1 MAAAARSPIER
12 SFDEMGRYQR
22 RRRVLLALLIGAFC
36 ALLIFGGSTHD
47 ELGHERIEGQY
58 GIALILIGIGG
69 RLWSILYIG
78 GRKSAEL
85 VATGPYSMMRNP
97 LYFFSTVGAA
107 GIGAQ
112 TGSVIV
118 SVASAVLCAAAF
130 YIVTLREERHLT
142 TVLGAPYKDYIARV
156 PRFFP
161 NPRLYRDQAEV
172 TFTPRIFN
180 HTLRDGLMFVASVPF
195 FELIE
200 SGQER
205 GVIPVL
211 FWLY

>member
-1 MAAAARSPIER
+1 MTAAARST
-12 SFDEMGRYQR
+12 SEMGRYQR

-36 ALLIFGGSTHD
+36 ALLIFGGSPHD
-47 ELGHERIEGQY
+47 ELTHERIEAH

-78 GRKSAEL
+78 GRKSAE
-85 VATGPYSMMRNP
+85 VVTTGPYSVMRNP
-97 LYFFSTVGAA
+97 LYFFSTVAA
-107 GIGAQ
+107 VGIGTQ
-112 TGSVIV
+112 TGSAIV
-118 SVASAVLCAAAF
+118 AVASAVLCAAAF
-130 YIVTLREERHLT
+130 HIVTLREERHLT
-142 TVLGAPYKDYIARV
+142 TVLGAPYKDYVARV

-180 HTLRDGLMFVASVPF
+180 HTLRDSLMFLVSIPF

-200 SGQER
+200 SGQES

>member
-1 MAAAARSPIER
+1 MTAAARST
-12 SFDEMGRYQR
+12 SEMGRYQR

-36 ALLIFGGSTHD
+36 ALLIFGGSPHD
-47 ELGHERIEGQY
+47 ELTHERIEAH

-78 GRKSAEL
+78 GRKSAE
-85 VATGPYSMMRNP
+85 VVTTGPYSVMRNP
-97 LYFFSTVGAA
+97 LYFFSTVAA
-107 GIGAQ
+107 VGIGTQ
-112 TGSVIV
+112 TGSAIV
-118 SVASAVLCAAAF
+118 AVASAVLCAAAF
-130 YIVTLREERHLT
+130 HIVTLREERHLT
-142 TVLGAPYKDYIARV
+142 TVLGAPYKDYVARV

-180 HTLRDGLMFVASVPF
+180 HTLRDGLMFLVSIPF

-200 SGQER
+200 SGQES

>member
-1 MAAAARSPIER
+1 MAAAARST
-12 SFDEMGRYQR
+12 SEMGRYQR

-36 ALLIFGGSTHD
+36 ALLIFGGSPHD
-47 ELGHERIEGQY
+47 ELTHERIEAH
-58 GIALILIGIGG
+58 GIAVILIGIGG

-78 GRKSAEL
+78 GRKSAEV

-97 LYFFSTVGAA
+97 LYFFSTVAA
-107 GIGAQ
+107 VGIGAQ

-130 YIVTLREERHLT
+130 HIVTLREERHLT
-142 TVLGAPYKDYIARV
+142 TVLGAPYKDYVARV

-161 NPRLYRDQAEV
+161 NPRLFRDQAEV

-180 HTLRDGLMFVASVPF
+180 HTLRDGLMFLVSIPF

-200 SGQER
+200 SAQEG

-211 FWLY
+211 FWLP

>member
-1 MAAAARSPIER
+1 MTAAARST
-12 SFDEMGRYQR
+12 SEMGRYQR

-36 ALLIFGGSTHD
+36 ALLIFGGSPHD
-47 ELGHERIEGQY
+47 ELTHERIEAH

-78 GRKSAEL
+78 GRKSAE
-85 VATGPYSMMRNP
+85 VVTTGPYSVMRNP
-97 LYFFSTVGAA
+97 LYFFSTVAA
-107 GIGAQ
+107 VGIGTQ
-112 TGSVIV
+112 TGSAIV
-118 SVASAVLCAAAF
+118 AVASAVLCAAAF
-130 YIVTLREERHLT
+130 HIVTLREERHLAP
-142 TVLGAPYKDYIARV
+142 VLGAPYKDYVARV

-161 NPRLYRDQAEV
+161 NPRLYRDQAKV

-180 HTLRDGLMFVASVPF
+180 HTLRDGLMFLVSIPF

-200 SGQER
+200 SGQES

>member
-1 MAAAARSPIER
+1 MTAAARST
-12 SFDEMGRYQR
+12 SEMGRYQR

-36 ALLIFGGSTHD
+36 ALLIFGGSPHD
-47 ELGHERIEGQY
+47 ELTHERIEAH

-78 GRKSAEL
+78 GRKSAEV
-85 VATGPYSMMRNP
+85 VATGPYSVMRNP
-97 LYFFSTVGAA
+97 LYFFSTVAA
-107 GIGAQ
+107 VGIGTQ
-112 TGSVIV
+112 TGSAIV
-118 SVASAVLCAAAF
+118 AVASAVLCAAAF
-130 YIVTLREERHLT
+130 HIVTLREERHLT
-142 TVLGAPYKDYIARV
+142 TVLGAPYKEYVARV

-180 HTLRDGLMFVASVPF
+180 HTLRDGLMFLVSIPF

-200 SGQER
+200 SGQES

>member
-1 MAAAARSPIER
+1 MTAAARST
-12 SFDEMGRYQR
+12 SEMGRYQR

-36 ALLIFGGSTHD
+36 ALLIFGGSLHD
-47 ELGHERIEGQY
+47 ELTHEHIEAH

-78 GRKSAEL
+78 GRKSAE
-85 VATGPYSMMRNP
+85 VVTTGPYSVMRNP
-97 LYFFSTVGAA
+97 LYFFSTIAA
-107 GIGAQ
+107 VGIGTQ
-112 TGSVIV
+112 TGSAIV
-118 SVASAVLCAAAF
+118 AVASAVLCAAAF
-130 YIVTLREERHLT
+130 HIVTLREERHLT
-142 TVLGAPYKDYIARV
+142 TVLGAPYKDYVARV

-180 HTLRDGLMFVASVPF
+180 HTLRDGLMFLVSIPF

-200 SGQER
+200 SGQES

>member
-1 MAAAARSPIER
+1 MTAAARST
-12 SFDEMGRYQR
+12 SEMGRYQR

-36 ALLIFGGSTHD
+36 ALLIFGGSPHD
-47 ELGHERIEGQY
+47 ELTHERIEAH

-78 GRKSAEL
+78 GRKSAE
-85 VATGPYSMMRNP
+85 VVTTGPYSVMRNP
-97 LYFFSTVGAA
+97 LYFFSTVAA
-107 GIGAQ
+107 VGIGTQ
-112 TGSVIV
+112 TGSAIV
-118 SVASAVLCAAAF
+118 AVASAVLCAAAF
-130 YIVTLREERHLT
+130 HIVTLREERHLA
-142 TVLGAPYKDYIARV
+142 TVLGAPYKDYVARV

-180 HTLRDGLMFVASVPF
+180 HTLRDGLMFLVSIPF

-200 SGQER
+200 SGQES

>member
-1 MAAAARSPIER
+1 MAAAARSPIEK
-12 SFDEMGRYQR
+12 SFDEMSRYQR
-22 RRRVLLALLIGAFC
+22 RRRIVLALLVGALC
-36 ALLIFGGSTHD
+36 VLLVFGGSPHD
-47 ELGHERIEGQY
+47 ELMHERIEAH

-85 VATGPYSMMRNP
+85 VATGPYSVMRNP
-97 LYFFSTVGAA
+97 LYFFSTIAA
-107 GIGAQ
+107 VGIGAQ

-118 SVASAVLCAAAF
+118 AVASAVLCAGAF
-130 YIVTLREERHLT
+130 RIVALREERHLL
-142 TVLGAPYKDYIARV
+142 TVLGAPYRDYLARV

-161 NPRLYRDQAEV
+161 NPRLFRDQPEV

-180 HTLRDGLMFVASVPF
+180 HTLRDGLAFLISIPF

-200 SGQER
+200 TGQEI
-205 GVIPVL
+205 GAIPVL

>member
-1 MAAAARSPIER
+1 MAAAARST
-12 SFDEMGRYQR
+12 SEMGRYQR

-36 ALLIFGGSTHD
+36 ALLIFGGSPHD
-47 ELGHERIEGQY
+47 ELTHERIEAH
-58 GIALILIGIGG
+58 GIAVILIGIGG

-78 GRKSAEL
+78 GRKSAEV
-85 VATGPYSMMRNP
+85 VATGPYSVMRNP
-97 LYFFSTVGAA
+97 LYFFSTVAA
-107 GIGAQ
+107 VGIGAQ

-130 YIVTLREERHLT
+130 HIVTLREERHLT
-142 TVLGAPYKDYIARV
+142 TVLGAPYKDYVARV

-161 NPRLYRDQAEV
+161 NPRLFRDQAEV

-180 HTLRDGLMFVASVPF
+180 HTLRDGLMFLVSIPF

-200 SGQER
+200 SGQEG

-211 FWLY
+211 FWLP

>member
-1 MAAAARSPIER
+1 MTAAARST
-12 SFDEMGRYQR
+12 SEMGRYQR

-36 ALLIFGGSTHD
+36 ALLIFGGSPHD
-47 ELGHERIEGQY
+47 ELTHERIEAH

-78 GRKSAEL
+78 GRKSAE
-85 VATGPYSMMRNP
+85 VVTTGPYSVMRNP
-97 LYFFSTVGAA
+97 LYFFSTVAA
-107 GIGAQ
+107 VGIGTQ
-112 TGSVIV
+112 TGSAIV
-118 SVASAVLCAAAF
+118 AVASAVLCAAAF
-130 YIVTLREERHLT
+130 HIVTLREERHLA
-142 TVLGAPYKDYIARV
+142 TVLGAPYKDYVARV

-180 HTLRDGLMFVASVPF
+180 HTLRDGLVFLVSIPF

-200 SGQER
+200 SGQES

>member
-1 MAAAARSPIER
+1 MAAAAHST
-12 SFDEMGRYQR
+12 SEMGRYQR

-36 ALLIFGGSTHD
+36 ALLIFGGSLHD
-47 ELGHERIEGQY
+47 ELTHERIEAH
-58 GIALILIGIGG
+58 GIVLILIGIGG

-78 GRKSAEL
+78 GRKSAEV
-85 VATGPYSMMRNP
+85 VATGPYSVMRNP
-97 LYFFSTVGAA
+97 LYFFSTVAA
-107 GIGAQ
+107 VGIGTQ

-118 SVASAVLCAAAF
+118 AVASAVLCAGAF
-130 YIVTLREERHLT
+130 HIVTLREERHLT
-142 TVLGAPYKDYIARV
+142 TVLGAPYKDYVARV

-161 NPRLYRDQAEV
+161 NPRLFRDQAEV

-180 HTLRDGLMFVASVPF
+180 HTLRDSLMFLVSIPF

-200 SGQER
+200 SGQEG

>member
-1 MAAAARSPIER
+1 MAAAARST
-12 SFDEMGRYQR
+12 SEMGRYQR
-22 RRRVLLALLIGAFC
+22 RRRILLALLIGAFC
-36 ALLIFGGSTHD
+36 ALLIFGGSPHD
-47 ELGHERIEGQY
+47 ELTHERIEAH
-58 GIALILIGIGG
+58 GIAVILIGIGG

-78 GRKSAEL
+78 GRKSAEV
-85 VATGPYSMMRNP
+85 VATGPYSVMRNP
-97 LYFFSTVGAA
+97 LYFFSTVAA
-107 GIGAQ
+107 VGIGAQ

-118 SVASAVLCAAAF
+118 AVASAVLCAAAF
-130 YIVTLREERHLT
+130 HIVTLREERHLT
-142 TVLGAPYKDYIARV
+142 TVLGAPYKDYVARV

-161 NPRLYRDQAEV
+161 NPRLFRDQAEV

-180 HTLRDGLMFVASVPF
+180 HTLRDSLMFLVSIPF

-200 SGQER
+200 SGQEG

>member
-1 MAAAARSPIER
+1 MTAAARST
-12 SFDEMGRYQR
+12 SEMGRYQR

-36 ALLIFGGSTHD
+36 ALLIFGGSPHD
-47 ELGHERIEGQY
+47 ELTHERIEAH

-78 GRKSAEL
+78 GRKSAEV
-85 VATGPYSMMRNP
+85 VATGPYSVMRNP
-97 LYFFSTVGAA
+97 LYFFSTVAA
-107 GIGAQ
+107 VGIGTQ
-112 TGSVIV
+112 TGSAIV
-118 SVASAVLCAAAF
+118 AVASAVLCAAAF
-130 YIVTLREERHLT
+130 HIVTLREERHLM
-142 TVLGAPYKDYIARV
+142 TVLGAPYKDYVARV

-180 HTLRDGLMFVASVPF
+180 HTLRDGLMFLVSIPF

-200 SGQER
+200 SGQES